1 MKKQKYEEQEAC
13 DRYDYLAAAF
23 CGGMAGLIDILFVG
37 APGKSALGTFSD
49 QAADA
54 AVKKFASLT
63 GWRPRSGKEDS
74 VASAIGFLERNFSV
88 NYDQRYSADVGNG
101 FFMSTKN
108 HHFKSLSHAPDPVG
122 LFFSILDQFMH
133 TASFVDHG
141 QLIRIDTSDQESPL
155 KGGNVLAKI
164 FCGFCNWLGHIASD
178 VAGSSGGR
186 GNGLRGTGVPVPFME
201 LFQFCDFG
209 SLQVDKDRQ
218 TLAVVM
224 TRVFQE
230 GYDARFAGAMAVPVL
245 LEELLIRAFWVFRR
259 HYQKG
264 YAWKECLPSTKHA
277 DLRLMLLV
285 GNSVLCFFDLADATV
300 RSGFGTNMVV
310 FFLHLNI
317 VAWARLILLVL
328 KELAIRLGPKVCKAL
343 EQFWQELLTSVK
355 TEGERRQLEA
365 FYARMAAFDRNLDA
379 MYRAYVAEIEQ
390 EYEACHQEIA
400 AALTGPQDQRLAHS
414 VALARRK
421 GVQENKIIHS
431 VEELDKLLGK

>member
-1 MKKQKYEEQEAC
+1 MSKYTYEEQESC
-13 DRYDYLAAAF
+13 DKYDYLAAAF

-37 APGKSALGTFSD
+37 APGESALGTFSD
-49 QAADA
+49 KAADA

-63 GWRPRSGKEDS
+63 GWRPRPGKEDS
-74 VASAIGFLERNFSV
+74 VVSAIGFLERNFSV
-88 NYDQRYSADVGNG
+88 NYDQRYSADVGDA
-101 FFMSTKN
+101 FYMTTKN

-155 KGGNVLAKI
+155 RGGNALAKI

-230 GYDARFAGAMAVPVL
+230 GYDARFAGAMAVPVI
-245 LEELLIRAFWVFRR
+245 LEELLIRAFWAFRR

-264 YAWKECLPSTKHA
+264 YAWKDCLPSAKHA

-310 FFLHLNI
+310 FFLHLNL
-317 VAWARLILLVL
+317 VAWARLIMLVL
-328 KELAIRLGPKVCKAL
+328 KELVIRLGPRLQAAL
-343 EQFWQELLTSVK
+343 EHFSQELLTTVK
-355 TEGERRQLEA
+355 TKSERRQLEE
-365 FYARMAAFDRNLDA
+365 FYARMKAFDRSMDEL
-379 MYRAYVAEIEQ
+379 YQEYVREIQQ
-390 EYEACHQEIA
+390 EYETCHREITA
-400 AALTGPQDQRLAHS
+400 AFTGPREQRLAHS
-414 VALARRK
+414 VNLARER
-421 GVQENKIIHS
+421 GIQEDKIIHS
-431 VEELDKLLGK
+431 VGELDKLLGK